1 MVNIMQNNRTMYISP
16 FVCAVTALAVI
27 MGMFFSTSCSRQG
40 SKEQSQGP
48 AAELRY
54 GFTTEPATFDPL
66 SPANTADGRGILFNV
81 FEGLVKPDTEGRLL
95 PCLAHSVSIEP
106 VAGEPGRLYIFKLRE
121 NVRFHDGSPLTAA
134 DVKFTL
140 ETAAAAGF
148 VGFSAI
154 EKIEIAGNYTILITL
169 KQSDPEFLPYL
180 TIGVVKAGST
190 DRDKNAIGTGPYYIE
205 SYNIQQ
211 SLTLKKFADYWQSG
225 LPHLDK
231 ITIVF
236 FADSDALILG
246 LHGGSI
252 DGASLTGALTQ
263 QLNPHEFD
271 IVHANSAMVQ
281 MLALNNAAAPLDV
294 TLVRQAINY
303 SIDIQAIIDTA
314 FYGKGKPSGSPIIPG
329 LSVYYEQSLADPYP
343 LDREKARAFLAK
355 AGYGGE
361 REPKLSLEI
370 TVPSNYTMHVDT
382 AQVIADQLAKTGIID
397 VTIKLVD
404 WATWLSDVYQKRNYQ
419 ATVISVDS
427 LYVSPKGF
435 LFRYYSSENSNFF
448 NFANADFDRIYNMIL
463 AETDEEKRIAL
474 YKGAQQIIT
483 GNAANVF
490 IQDIVEFKV
499 FRAGVYGG
507 VLNYPLVVHDFASM
521 YGK

>member
-27 MGMFFSTSCSRQG
+27 MGMFFSTSCSRQET
-40 SKEQSQGP
+40 KAQSQGP

-140 ETAAAAGF
+140 DTAAAAGF

-252 DGASLTGALTQ
+252 DGAGLTGALVQ
-263 QLNPHEFD
+263 QLSPAQFD
-271 IVHANSAMVQ
+271 ILYAYSSMVQ
-281 MLALNNAAAPLDV
+281 MLALNNAVVPLNDIH
-294 TLVRQAINY
+294 VRQAINY

-329 LSVYYEQSLADPYP
+329 LAVYYEQSLVNPYP
-343 LDREKARAFLAK
+343 LNREEALSLLAK
-355 AGYGGE
+355 AGYGEGGQ
-361 REPKLSLEI
+361 KFSLEI

-382 AQVIADQLAKTGIID
+382 AQVIADQLAKTGID
-397 VTIKLVD
+397 VSIKLVD
-404 WATWLSDVYQKRNYQ
+404 WSTWLSDVYRGRNYQ
-419 ATVISVDS
+419 ATIISLDS
-427 LYVSPKGF
+427 SYVSPKGF

-448 NFANADFDRIYNMIL
+448 NFANGDFDRIYNMIL

-474 YKGAQQIIT
+474 YKGAQQIIS
-483 GNAANVF
+483 GNAANVY